1 MKNFGPPIG
10 PAHETEA
17 RSSKGG
23 PIVLSLSKLQC
34 SKSSAKEV
42 LSIVH
47 SQELSKLKGPSVS
60 ARHKA
65 RSWPPSLKVSPF
77 APKRKLGG
85 GVSAEANL
93 DIFWGS
99 SVFNQGVSS
108 SVPEISKD
116 FTVEI
121 EGDEGL
127 SRCSLANKV
136 CLPLL
141 ASFEKGHPLV
151 GAFVPKSFPISSVS
165 AFHSFRCQPIS
176 SIPLESNF
184 VSQVVPFS
192 NFPGDEF
199 SRLVSVSTSKGVAF
213 PLEASN

>member
-1 MKNFGPPIG
+1 MKIFGPPIG
-10 PAHETEA
+10 PAHKTEA

-77 APKRKLGG
+77 APKRKLDG
-85 GVSAEANL
+85 GVLAEANL
-93 DIFWGS
+93 DIFRGS

-141 ASFEKGHPLV
+141 ASFENGHPLV

-165 AFHSFRCQPIS
+165 AFHSFQC
-176 SIPLESNF
+176 
-184 VSQVVPFS
+184 
-192 NFPGDEF
+192 
-199 SRLVSVSTSKGVAF
+199 
-213 PLEASN
+213 